1 MAARSFLANTRAVF
15 LKEVRTL
22 TRSPLLYVLGAVFLG
37 LAGYFFYTD
46 ALYFDLLNQDKM
58 GLTQGLWQ
66 RFFEDVRLCLFLV
79 APVLAARLF
88 AEERRLGTMEMVLTY
103 PVTEVEVV
111 GGKFLSLFVL
121 FVPLLAV
128 TVVYPLALASAWPV
142 APWPLVATYL
152 GAA

>member
-1 MAARSFLANTRAVF
+1 MTRMLTLADRFPLANIYAVL
-15 LKEVRTL
+15 LKEIRTL

-46 ALYFDLLNQDKM
+46 VLYFDLLNQDKI

-66 RFFEDVRLCLFLV
+66 RFFEDLRLCVLLV

-103 PVTEVEVV
+103 PLTEAELV
-111 GGKFLSLFVL
+111 GGNFLSLGL
-121 FVPLLAV
+121 
-128 TVVYPLALASAWPV
+128 
-142 APWPLVATYL
+142 
-152 GAA
+152 

>member
-1 MAARSFLANTRAVF
+1 MAHGRSRPMLHTEYENDEALIRNPQSAIRNVGAVF

-22 TRSPLLYVLGAVFLG
+22 ARSPLLYTLGAVFLG

-46 ALYFDLLNQDKM
+46 VLYFDLLNQDKI

-66 RFFEDVRLCLFLV
+66 RFFEDLRFCLLLV

-103 PVTEVEVV
+103 PLTEVE
-111 GGKFLSLFVL
+111 
-121 FVPLLAV
+121 
-128 TVVYPLALASAWPV
+128 
-142 APWPLVATYL
+142 LVS
-152 GAA
+152 